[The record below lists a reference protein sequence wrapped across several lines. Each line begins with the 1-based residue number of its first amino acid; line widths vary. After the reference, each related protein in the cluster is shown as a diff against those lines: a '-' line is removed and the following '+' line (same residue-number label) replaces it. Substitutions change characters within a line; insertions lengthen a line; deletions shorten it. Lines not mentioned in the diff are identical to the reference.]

1 MSPTLRSGVFRVILH
16 FALLAAFSTI
26 AQAQDQ
32 HLVGMLTDQLGVS
45 QDQAAGGAGS
55 IFSYAK
61 DKLSADEFE
70 QIARGVPDMNELL
83 ASAPES
89 GSDSTLGKVGGM
101 LGEDSSAGGLAS
113 LTSSFESIGL
123 DADMVSKFMP
133 IVNQYVGEVSG
144 EQALGLL
151 KGLF

>member
-1 MSPTLRSGVFRVILH
+1 MSPNIRTGVLRFAVI
-16 FALLAAFSTI
+16 FTLLACFSTI

-32 HLVGMLTDQLGVS
+32 NLVGMLKDELHVS
-45 QDQAAGGAGS
+45 TDQAAGGAGS

-61 DKLSADEFE
+61 DNLSEDDFA

-83 ASAPES
+83 AAAPEA
-89 GSDSTLGKVGGM
+89 GSDSTMGKVSGMLGSDSSVGGM
-101 LGEDSSAGGLAS
+101 AS
-113 LTSSFESIGL
+113 LASSFESIGL

-133 IVNQYVGEVSG
+133 IVNQYVGDVSG
-144 EQALGLL
+144 EQAMGLL